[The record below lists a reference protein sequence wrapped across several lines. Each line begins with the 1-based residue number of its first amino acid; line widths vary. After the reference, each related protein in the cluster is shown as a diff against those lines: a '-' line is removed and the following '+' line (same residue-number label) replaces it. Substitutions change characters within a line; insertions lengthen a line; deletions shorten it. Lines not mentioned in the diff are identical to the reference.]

1 MKAIARLVWT
11 YLTAFPILR
20 WVGVVALVSLPF
32 LVLAIWSGAP
42 GFMALPFIAFAI
54 HSLSMS
60 IAAGYLFRVVS
71 SPRSHRFLPHFRGR
85 SLAAFVVIVAIVAA
99 PWVVMVPWAAPRG
112 LPLAAALVWPLC
124 MATLMVGLTFSP
136 VATAVTFA
144 SLATIRWLLTRLM
157 SAYPEFFATPRVGDL
172 TPMAG
177 AVFLIGAW
185 ATFSIWYLRARRIE
199 PLQSVAMILDRIGIR
214 PSAGSVVF
222 DRASAMTATLAAT
235 YPRDAKQL
243 GVWVALL
250 ILGTKVAADLA
261 KDAHLPG
268 TTVFFV
274 PALTLPGVL
283 VAAVA
288 TRLARR
294 TRSLWLKSGLSR
306 RGLLAATEK
315 QVWRTAASRSI
326 ALSVVLATGIALA
339 YDVPVPVL
347 ERGLAS
353 AVATATLAVY
363 LGVAHVRDSRLI
375 EACTA
380 ALVVASAAVG
390 VWAALSA
397 PARDGLWLA
406 TIVIQIAAAL
416 VLRAVAISQW
426 RSIDWLV
433 FKPIRIWSRSL
444 RS

>member
-1 MKAIARLVWT
+1 
-11 YLTAFPILR
+11 
-20 WVGVVALVSLPF
+20 
-32 LVLAIWSGAP
+32 
-42 GFMALPFIAFAI
+42 
-54 HSLSMS
+54 
-60 IAAGYLFRVVS
+60 
-71 SPRSHRFLPHFRGR
+71 
-85 SLAAFVVIVAIVAA
+85 
-99 PWVVMVPWAAPRG
+99 
-112 LPLAAALVWPLC
+112 
-124 MATLMVGLTFSP
+124 
-136 VATAVTFA
+136 
-144 SLATIRWLLTRLM
+144 
-157 SAYPEFFATPRVGDL
+157 
-172 TPMAG
+172 
-177 AVFLIGAW
+177 
-185 ATFSIWYLRARRIE
+185 
-199 PLQSVAMILDRIGIR
+199 
-214 PSAGSVVF
+214 
-222 DRASAMTATLAAT
+222 
-235 YPRDAKQL
+235 L

-250 ILGTKVAADLA
+250 ILGTKVAAGLA

-339 YDVPVPVL
+339 YDVQVPVL
-347 ERGLAS
+347 ARGLAS

-375 EACTA
+375 EACMA

-406 TIVIQIAAAL
+406 TIVIQ
-416 VLRAVAISQW
+416 
-426 RSIDWLV
+426 
-433 FKPIRIWSRSL
+433 
-444 RS
+444 